1 MLLQSDLQGTSED
14 DTEALLSSEGLD
26 LEQHIEQ
33 TDDQMGSQFGAVAE
47 TIDRSS
53 AMTGEEEYKDREL
66 GAAQGNEI
74 GADGRKGYDQ
84 EHGYVEAVVSHRSL
98 RQDFFSATE
107 EAEHQGL
114 DNTDTFSSEQAMER
128 GLTAESRRRRPPNID
143 VGPDMSEPTQHAGR
157 GDTASSGW
165 HMQTG
170 YALDAGNSSVA
181 AGAGGSDASE
191 RSAWIPVQPAA
202 SPADGGGAMGEPPQV
217 RRGSH
222 QGVVLSPT
230 SPGAEHARF
239 AQIDGAR
246 WWSEGSPGGGDA
258 LTPEP
263 RARGDGPSAVV
274 DPLRSQRQPAKVVR
288 WWSGEEPLPPS
299 GVAWPRLRRRR
310 SAGSSTPGPK
320 DEPVSPLQSSPEDV
334 AARLDAS
341 IQSDCRGSPPS
352 PLNASPPVAP
362 ARTAL
367 SADARVRGMSRV
379 RKAARRI
386 PILRRLGSVKSR
398 AVPAFIFRVVEPDG
412 VQYRSRPD
420 FDARVFRRRWWD
432 TDEEAR
438 GPDCG

>member
-14 DTEALLSSEGLD
+14 DTVDLLSSGGLD

-33 TDDQMGSQFGAVAE
+33 TDDQTGSQFDAVAE
-47 TIDRSS
+47 TIDKYCV
-53 AMTGEEEYKDREL
+53 MTGEEEYADRDL
-66 GAAQGNEI
+66 GAVQGNEI

-84 EHGYVEAVVSHRSL
+84 EHGYVEAVMSRRSL
-98 RQDFFSATE
+98 RQDFFSTTE
-107 EAEHQGL
+107 EAEHEGL
-114 DNTDTFSSEQAMER
+114 DNPDTFSGEQSIER

-143 VGPDMSEPTQHAGR
+143 VGADVSEPTQHTGR
-157 GDTASSGW
+157 GDTASLGW

-170 YALDAGNSSVA
+170 HALDAENSSVA
-181 AGAGGSDASE
+181 AGAGGSDA
-191 RSAWIPVQPAA
+191 RSAWVPVQPAA
-202 SPADGGGAMGEPPQV
+202 SPADGGGATGEPPQV

-246 WWSEGSPGGGDA
+246 WWSEGSPGRGDA

-263 RARGDGPSAVV
+263 RARGDWPSAVV
-274 DPLRSQRQPAKVVR
+274 NPLRSQRQPAKVVR
-288 WWSGEEPLPPS
+288 WWSGEEPLPQS
-299 GVAWPRLRRRR
+299 GVAWPRLRRHR
-310 SAGSSTPGPK
+310 SAGSSTPGPE
-320 DEPVSPLQSSPEDV
+320 DEPVSALQSSPEDG

-341 IQSDCRGSPPS
+341 VQSDCRGSPPS
-352 PLNASPPVAP
+352 PLEASPSVAP

-367 SADARVRGMSRV
+367 STDARVRGISRV